1 MKNNILITTSEG
13 KQSGKGTGLQSF
25 QEATGGQHSPVH
37 VLGLDWRS
45 TPSGISGSQPR
56 DPRCPCPLCCVYTEN
71 TVLLV
76 ISTKTDILHR
86 ENTSPLGFFSFII
99 GISWDYM
106 WP

>member
-45 TPSGISGSQPR
+45 TPSGISGRSPTKRPQV
-56 DPRCPCPLCCVYTEN
+56 PLST
-71 TVLLV
+71 LLC
-76 ISTKTDILHR
+76 IYRKHCS
-86 ENTSPLGFFSFII
+86 FSHFH
-99 GISWDYM
+99 
-106 WP
+106 